1 MNFFHYMNESPSLD
15 PQSITEVIAS
25 RFSELLNHGH
35 SVADLL
41 AHFGDEFGHLP
52 AERLRSLARDHRS
65 WKIWRK
71 RLGQIVRSLEDAG
84 LPALPEPFFQRAP
97 RPDQLDAIV
106 RTARLCPRD
115 QVPDQETWESVL
127 AAGVAL
133 WTRCMAIARK
143 EGMVRCDAVD
153 LESAANDRYD
163 DYVRANELLADVA
176 SHRWLAMRRGEREGA
191 LALTLQLSEE
201 ALGDELEL
209 HRDKLGPTA
218 ADREPASLL
227 QELVLDDLQPWLLR
241 LTDQEAQDRS
251 IAAASESLA
260 GLLRSAPVQTRQLAA
275 FHLVRPGTMAA
286 VVVVDRDGD
295 VLTSKSTKAKDD
307 WVSTLF
313 EPIRKRGVQQVVLP
327 ASAVSSEL
335 LAELEAQLIAAELEI
350 VRVRPAAL
358 SEARQPLMDPPIRL
372 SASVAAATVL
382 ARRALDPLKE
392 WAAVDPV
399 NIGVAEY
406 QGDLNQDQLR
416 ATLAETVELCLL
428 ERRRGK
434 RVSMGGGIQRGSSTM
449 ARLNPLVKTLNDLRG
464 GMTVHGVVTNISHFG
479 AFVNLGLPQEALVHI
494 SELSDEFV
502 ENPNDVV
509 SIGQQVTAHVLS
521 VDPPRGRI
529 SLSLK
534 NQNRVLLD
542 RMDSGGGRGGRPRPG
557 GGGHVS
563 KSKAL
568 ADLEKLFK
576 K

>member
-1 MNFFHYMNESPSLD
+1 MNFFNYMQESTSLD
-15 PQSITEVIAS
+15 QQSITEVIAS
-25 RFSELLNHGH
+25 RFSELLNRGH

-52 AERLRSLARDHRS
+52 AERLRALARDHRL

-71 RLGQIVRSLEDAG
+71 RLGQIIRSLEDAG
-84 LPALPEPFFQRAP
+84 LPPLPETFFQRAP

-115 QVPDQETWESVL
+115 QVADQAAWEAIL
-127 AAGVAL
+127 AAGIVL
-133 WTRCMAIARK
+133 WTRCLALARK
-143 EGMVRCDAVD
+143 QGSVRCEAVD

-163 DYVRANELLADVA
+163 DYVRASEPLAEIA
-176 SHRWLAMRRGEREGA
+176 SHRWLAMRRGEGEGA
-191 LALTLQLSEE
+191 LALELQLPQE
-201 ALGDELEL
+201 ALVEELEL
-209 HRDKLGPTA
+209 HRGKLGPTVV
-218 ADREPASLL
+218 DREPASLL

-241 LTDQEAQDRS
+241 LIDQEAQDRS
-251 IAAASESLA
+251 IAAAAESLA
-260 GLLRSAPVQTRQLAA
+260 GLLRSAPVQAHQLAA
-275 FHLVRPGTMAA
+275 FHVVRPNTMAA

-295 VLTSKSTKAKDD
+295 VQTSKSTKAKDD
-307 WVSTLF
+307 WIDTLC

-327 ASAVSSEL
+327 ASAISSEL
-335 LAELEAQLIAAELEI
+335 LTELEQQLIAAELEVI
-350 VRVRPAAL
+350 RVRPAAL

-392 WAAVDPV
+392 WASVDPV

-406 QGDLNQDQLR
+406 QSDLNQELLR

-434 RVSMGGGIQRGSSTM
+434 RVSMGGGIPHGSSAM

-494 SELSDEFV
+494 SELSDQFV
-502 ENPNDVV
+502 ENPNEVV

-534 NQNRVLLD
+534 NQNRVLLEG
-542 RMDSGGGRGGRPRPG
+542 MGGGRGGGGGGRPG